1 MVTPGSL
8 QVTYKGEAGFDTA
21 NSYDFVGDDRE
32 DATETIAITAV
43 STTKNG
49 SRKNVLNLSGTS
61 RYESGTAT
69 GDDIDTLK
77 IEVTTLTL
85 QELADLADASITAED
100 SYCGIDLADVDLF
113 YFSGQGN
120 YGTEPS
126 NMISAATV
134 IAKLAFGVD
143 DSGIRT
149 AAARV
154 PVIMDYNFYA
164 KNSTQSN
171 EVLTKLALTLLQVSD
186 DNVATAIA
194 GQGDSYWEK

>member
-1 MVTPGSL
+1 MAKWDDVSKAYTFETIASAYLVDFTANDNGDYYVSAMTVSDKNGDYRLIDTYRKDEAGSYTMVTPGSL
-8 QVTYKGEAGFDTA
+8 QVTYKGEAGFDGFY
-21 NSYDFVGDDRE
+21 NKEWF
-32 DATETIAITAV
+32 
-43 STTKNG
+43 K
-49 SRKNVLNLSGTS
+49 KNVLNLSGTS

-120 YGTEPS
+120 YGAEPS
-126 NMISAATV
+126 NMVSAATV

-143 DSGIRT
+143 GSGI
-149 AAARV
+149 
-154 PVIMDYNFYA
+154 
-164 KNSTQSN
+164 SQS
-171 EVLTKLALTLLQVSD
+171 
-186 DNVATAIA
+186 A
-194 GQGDSYWEK
+194 GDHGL